1 MAAKKLNWCRTC
13 GKQYKVCYTCQNVKS
28 YMPYRIICD
37 TAAHYQIFLL
47 IQEYRKGI
55 ITKETALEMLRAIP
69 LEVGEEKTFLPDVQ
83 KCLQEIREA
92 DVQNI
97 AKAQKSDV
105 ILKDT
110 NKVEVKKQK
119 NKGGT
124 E

>member
-1 MAAKKLNWCRTC
+1 
-13 GKQYKVCYTCQNVKS
+13 
-28 YMPYRIICD
+28 
-37 TAAHYQIFLL
+37 
-47 IQEYRKGI
+47 
-55 ITKETALEMLRAIP
+55 MLRAIP

-92 DVQNI
+92 DVQTI

-105 ILKDT
+105 TLKDT